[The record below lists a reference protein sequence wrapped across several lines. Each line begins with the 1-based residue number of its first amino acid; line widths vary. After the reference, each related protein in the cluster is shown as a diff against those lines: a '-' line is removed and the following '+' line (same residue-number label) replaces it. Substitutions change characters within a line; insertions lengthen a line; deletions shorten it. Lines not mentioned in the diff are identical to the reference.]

1 MLFLFVFYGVV
12 LNIRVIKYILAVDDL
27 KNFHNAAEFCGV
39 SQPALST
46 AIKSF
51 EDYIGFKIFSRT
63 TRKVLPTDA
72 GKKVIAQIKVIDGE
86 LSALLELA
94 NYHSESS
101 EQPFIISLEE
111 SVASF
116 VLPLVNKIQ
125 QRLPEIKLHIYEE
138 PNKSAINK
146 LVNSL
151 VDLAILSSADSIPSG
166 LICEHVANEE
176 WLLIVPSRHGL
187 AKEKKV
193 KGSEIA
199 SENLILLDH
208 KVGFLGELSGSLN
221 VQLAE
226 SHCYKTKTIQGVC
239 MMVNAGMGVGF
250 IPASFA
256 GNLTGFD
263 VAISELESK
272 IYQKIYLAW
281 RANEERTHSLGH
293 VKRLFSNAGSSN
305 GFGVEGESRIF
316 VGS

>member
-1 MLFLFVFYGVV
+1 MLFVFVLYGVV

-101 EQPFIISLEE
+101 EQPFIISLES

-125 QRLPEIKLHIYEE
+125 KRLPEIKLHIYEE
-138 PNKSAINK
+138 VNKSAINK
-146 LVNSL
+146 LLNSL
-151 VDLAILSSADSIPSG
+151 VDLAILSSAESIPSG

-176 WLLIVPSRHGL
+176 WVLIVPNRHAL

-193 KGSEIA
+193 KGLAIA
-199 SENLILLDH
+199 NEKLILLEH
-208 KVGFLGELSGSLN
+208 KIGFLKELGESLSITLPEN
-221 VQLAE
+221 
-226 SHCYKTKTIQGVC
+226 HCYQTKTIQGVC
-239 MMVNAGMGVGF
+239 MMVNAGMGLGF
-250 IPASFA
+250 IPAGFA
-256 GNLTGFD
+256 SNLSGFD
-263 VAISELESK
+263 VSISELECK
-272 IYQKIYLAW
+272 VYQKIYLAW
-281 RANEERTHSLGH
+281 RANEERTHRLGH

-305 GFGVEGESRIF
+305 GFGFEDEARIL